1 MNCIICNDICNKYDG
16 KEWVS
21 LKNDNYFKDFK
32 PIVQYC
38 SYLCYHRN
46 RKSLPKDHWKN
57 VLNKEDFECP
67 LPVIPKKNDTPFEYL
82 TYSEYIQLS
91 DEEKIEYES
100 KKETYQFLNPE
111 NIHFYNE
118 QYEEDKRTY
127 DLENCENTDSEYCTD
142 DY

>member
-91 DEEKIEYES
+91 DEEKI
-100 KKETYQFLNPE
+100 
-111 NIHFYNE
+111 
-118 QYEEDKRTY
+118 
-127 DLENCENTDSEYCTD
+127 
-142 DY
+142 